1 MEAPMAKN
9 HARSNAAQ
17 QLEPTGPQLVEE
29 GNAFRQLGGL
39 SATKPRSEAA
49 ERFDV
54 VVIGAGQAGLSV
66 GYYLKKLGVR
76 FVMLEGNERVGDS
89 WRKRWD
95 SLRLFSPAA
104 MDGLAGMPYPAA
116 RDYFPTK
123 DEMADYLQAY
133 AQHFALPVRCGLEVE
148 RLSKQGG
155 RYLVEAGGQRFEAP
169 HVVVAM
175 GGYQK
180 PLTPA
185 LASELDPA
193 ITQLHSSDYRNPSQ
207 LKPGP
212 VLLVGAGNSGSEIA
226 VELGRTHKVFMAG
239 RETGYVPFDIR
250 KWLGRNI
257 LEPMLMRIVFHRV
270 LTTGTPIGRKARP
283 HIISKGGPLV
293 RIKAAD
299 LAAVGVERASRVVSV
314 QGGRPV
320 LEDGRVLDV
329 SNVVWCTG
337 YHPGF
342 RWIDLPVF
350 DEQHQPRHERG
361 VASGEEGLYFVGLPF
376 LYAMSS
382 AMVHGVGR
390 DAEHVV
396 KAIGRRRGRSAA

>member
-1 MEAPMAKN
+1 MAKN
-9 HARSNAAQ
+9 QARSNAAQ

-39 SATKPRSEAA
+39 SAPKPRTAAA
-49 ERFDV
+49 ERYDV

-66 GYYLKKLGVR
+66 GYYLKKRGLS
-76 FVMLEGNERVGDS
+76 FVLLEGNERVGDS

-104 MDGLAGMPYPAA
+104 LDGLVGMPYPAA

-123 DEMADYLQAY
+123 DEMADYLESY
-133 AQHFALPVRCGLEVE
+133 AQHFALPVRCDMQVE
-148 RLSKQGG
+148 RVSKHDG
-155 RYLVEAGGQRFEAP
+155 RYLVEAGGQRFEAA

-193 ITQLHSSDYRNPSQ
+193 ITQLHSSAYRNPSQ

-212 VLLVGAGNSGSEIA
+212 VLLVGAGNSGSELA
-226 VELGRTHKVFMAG
+226 VEIGKTHKVYMAG

-257 LEPMLMRIVFHRV
+257 LARLLMRIVFHRV
-270 LTTGTPIGRKARP
+270 LTTSTPMGRKARP

-299 LAAVGVERASRVVSV
+299 LAAVGVERTPRVASV
-314 QGGRPV
+314 QDGRPV
-320 LEDGRVLDV
+320 LEDGRALEVG
-329 SNVVWCTG
+329 NVIWCTG

-342 RWIDLPVF
+342 SWIDLPVF
-350 DEQHQPRHERG
+350 DEQHQPRHDRG
-361 VASGEEGLYFVGLPF
+361 VVSSEEGLYFVGLPF

-396 KAIGRRRGRSAA
+396 KAIGGRRAPRPD